1 MFEKAIINE
10 KEAGVGPFLK
20 NGGENFADV
29 KAISKKFKYACC
41 AVRMD
46 FKYIERLRC

>member
-1 MFEKAIINE
+1 MFEKAKINE

-20 NGGENFADV
+20 NRGENFADV
-29 KAISKKFKYACC
+29 KAIRKKFKYACC

-46 FKYIERLRC
+46 FKYVERLRC